1 MSAKQIQSWKR
12 DVESLKQYKFDEKI
26 LDGRRQVAHLIEVA
40 DLFNTK
46 LIEEVEEHQAL
57 REKHHR
63 ALSKAE
69 EIHLE
74 WADLSK
80 KQLDT
85 IEELQKVL
93 RMLRQDAEM
102 ALNGEWEVNQEGFEA
117 QIKVIDE
124 VLCPFHKK
132 D

>member
-1 MSAKQIQSWKR
+1 MNAEIQDGKQQLAQLRAYIKVSS
-12 DVESLKQYKFDEKI
+12 EKF
-26 LDGRRQVAHLIEVA
+26 
-40 DLFNTK
+40 
-46 LIEEVEEHQAL
+46 IEECEEHQAL

-74 WADLSK
+74 WAELSQ
-80 KQLDT
+80 KQLDR
-85 IEELQKVL
+85 IEELTKVL

-124 VLCPFHKK
+124 VLK